1 MNSEEK
7 VRSYYIYPG
16 SFSPCTKSH
25 ISSISSIIKHCNEKG
40 NQFTIIISPANKY
53 YNKPSVFEKQPQ
65 ETQEPYMYLD
75 ENSRFE
81 ILIKSLE
88 KKKQLANA
96 DDPFHTV
103 EVIGESAEQTDN
115 NNYVLVSRG
124 EYRYGDKKEKALTSD
139 VTAMNY
145 NEIYGIPPQGDGK
158 PDNVFL
164 CLGVCNIEEDIFGW
178 KDPNA
183 IIDNINILKIYSRSR
198 QTFLQGNKVEPVQVG
213 QDGYDTYNNYKDKR
227 TEYEDTKIPIR
238 YEDTEIPISYEGTDI
253 EKRRII
259 DILNN
264 RKTKDGTYY
273 YKLTDNRVRENQN
286 YDLDDFEI
294 IDTIRKFD
302 KVVLDDNDS
311 YSSTAVRKLLK
322 DLKDSI
328 YINVDTLVNYYV
340 KSSSSSDGSTD
351 NGSKESK
358 GGKTREKPRYSR
370 KKINLLKKNRKTK
383 KKVKK

>member
-1 MNSEEK
+1 MDSEEK
-7 VRSYYIYPG
+7 IRSYYIYLG
-16 SFSPCTKSH
+16 SFSPCTISH
-25 ISSISSIIKHCNEKG
+25 VSSISSIIKHCNEK
-40 NQFTIIISPANKY
+40 NKTPFTIIISPANKY
-53 YNKPSVFEKQPQ
+53 YKKPSVL
-65 ETQEPYMYLD
+65 ETNDVDTFTYLD
-75 ENSRFE
+75 EDSRFN
-81 ILIKSLE
+81 ILNESLE

-103 EVIGESAEQTDN
+103 EVIDESAEQTDN

-124 EYRYGDKKEKALTSD
+124 EYRYGHDNKIALTSD

-145 NEIYGIPPQGDGK
+145 NAIYGIPPQGDGK

-183 IIDNINILKIYSRSR
+183 IINNINILKIDSESR
-198 QTFLQGNKVEPVQVG
+198 QTFLQGNKVEPVEAG
-213 QDGYDTYNNYKDKR
+213 QNGYDTYNKYKKER
-227 TEYEDTKIPIR
+227 TDYENTKIPIR
-238 YEDTEIPISYEGTDI
+238 YKGTNNEDNKIIS
-253 EKRRII
+253 
-259 DILNN
+259 ILNN
-264 RKTKDGTYY
+264 RKKDDGTYY

-294 IDTIRKFD
+294 IDTIRKFG
-302 KVVLDDNDS
+302 KVELDEDDS
-311 YSSTAVRKLLK
+311 YSSTMVRNSLKKLE
-322 DLKDSI
+322 DSI

-340 KSSSSSDGSTD
+340 KSSSSSDGSTENGNED
-351 NGSKESK
+351 NI

>member
-7 VRSYYIYPG
+7 KRSYYIYPG

-25 ISSISSIIKHCNEKG
+25 VSSISSIIKHCNDNHKTP
-40 NQFTIIISPANKY
+40 FTIIISLANKY
-53 YNKPSVFEKQPQ
+53 YKKPSVL
-65 ETQEPYMYLD
+65 ETNNVDTFTYLD
-75 ENSRFE
+75 EDSRFN
-81 ILIKSLE
+81 ILNESLE

-96 DDPFHTV
+96 EDDPFHTV
-103 EVIGESAEQTDN
+103 EVIDESTEQTDN

-124 EYRYGDKKEKALTSD
+124 EYRYGDDNEIALTSD

-145 NEIYGIPPQGDGK
+145 NAIYGIPPQGDGK

-183 IIDNINILKIYSRSR
+183 IIDNINILKIDSPSRK
-198 QTFLQGNKVEPVQVG
+198 TFLHGNKVEPVEAG
-213 QDGYDTYNNYKDKR
+213 QDGYDTYKEYKENK
-227 TEYEDTKIPIR
+227 ENKEHYENKEIPIR
-238 YEDTEIPISYEGTDI
+238 YGDTGGKDTI
-253 EKRRII
+253 KN
-259 DILNN
+259 ILNN
-264 RKTKDGTYY
+264 RKKNDGTYY
-273 YKLTDNRVRENQN
+273 YELIDDSKDNRVDGKQN
-286 YDLDDFEI
+286 DLDDFKI

-302 KVVLDDNDS
+302 KVELDEDDS
-311 YSSTAVRKLLK
+311 YSSTMVRNSLK
-322 DLKDSI
+322 QLEDSI

-340 KSSSSSDGSTD
+340 KSSSSSDGSTENGNGD
-351 NGSKESK
+351 NI

>member
-25 ISSISSIIKHCNEKG
+25 ISSICSIIQFCKRKG
-40 NQFTIIISPANKY
+40 NAFTIIVSPANKY

-88 KKKQLANA
+88 KKEQLANA

-103 EVIGESAEQTDN
+103 EVIDESAEQKN
-115 NNYVLVSRG
+115 NTNYVLVSRG
-124 EYRYGDKKEKALTSD
+124 EYRYGDDSRTALTSD
-139 VTAMNY
+139 VIAKEY
-145 NEIYGIPPQGDGK
+145 NKIYGIPPQGDGK

-164 CLGVCNIEEDIFGW
+164 CLGSDNVEQDIFGW
-178 KDPNA
+178 KDPNV
-183 IIDNINILKIYSRSR
+183 IIDNINILKIISQSRR
-198 QTFLQGNKVEPVQVG
+198 TYLQTTVTEEG
-213 QDGYDTYNNYKDKR
+213 D
-227 TEYEDTKIPIR
+227 TEYLKTEYMNTQISKR
-238 YEDTEIPISYEGTDI
+238 YELTNEKDT
-253 EKRRII
+253 II
-259 DILNN
+259 NILNN
-264 RKTKDGTYY
+264 RPGNDPDSYY
-273 YKLTDNRVRENQN
+273 YKIKDDKENKISQTDERN

-311 YSSTAVRKLLK
+311 YSSTAVRELLK

-340 KSSSSSDGSTD
+340 KSSSSSDGSTVD
-351 NGSKESK
+351 GPKENN